1 MLGHPHAGDKRLL
14 AKMAPPSPHRE
25 QGFCYTLARAAG
37 WWKHKSALHARPG
50 FCYHFSL
57 PRPAA
62 GHARNPTEGEVMAK
76 SKEARST
83 VKLKSEASD
92 HCYFTQKN
100 RNNTKERISLRKYD
114 PIVRRHVMY
123 KEASKV

>member
-1 MLGHPHAGDKRLL
+1 LL
-14 AKMAPPSPHRE
+14 ILPASAVPIVAPK
-25 QGFCYTLARAAG
+25 QV
-37 WWKHKSALHARPG
+37 
-50 FCYHFSL
+50 
-57 PRPAA
+57 
-62 GHARNPTEGEVMAK
+62 PTMAK

-83 VKLKSEASD
+83 IKLKSEASD

-100 RNNTKERISLRKYD
+100 RNNSKERISLRKYD